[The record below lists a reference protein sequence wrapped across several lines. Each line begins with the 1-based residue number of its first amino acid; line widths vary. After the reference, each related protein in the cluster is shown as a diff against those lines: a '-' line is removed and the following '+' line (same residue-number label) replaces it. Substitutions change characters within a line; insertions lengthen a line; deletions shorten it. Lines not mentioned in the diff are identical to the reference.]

1 MENNRSNLGEM
12 RAFLTTALE
21 RLKALETSVAELSA
35 EVRSGLSASEQR
47 HEMLCREQS
56 RDTEKR
62 MAELIDLKIAP
73 LADRIKEQGRIIN
86 GLIAYVLLTLMSCI
100 GWLLSKYVFKVG

>member
-1 MENNRSNLGEM
+1 M

-21 RLKALETSVAELSA
+21 RLKALETSVAELSS

-47 HEMLCREQS
+47 HETLCREQS

-62 MAELIDLKIAP
+62 MGELIDLKIAP